1 MCKNTDRGNYYWH
14 ADTVKA
20 IIQAEKYLYAS
31 ERKAIMLSEDIKRET
46 NENVDV
52 VKPKTYL
59 IIGTSSQLV
68 NDNMKN
74 DFRILRESL
83 KNIEIILYD
92 ELLERFKNLKD
103 RTFV

>member
-1 MCKNTDRGNYYWH
+1 
-14 ADTVKA
+14 
-20 IIQAEKYLYAS
+20 
-31 ERKAIMLSEDIKRET
+31 MLSEDIKRET

-74 DFRILRESL
+74 DFKRKKR
-83 KNIEIILYD
+83 
-92 ELLERFKNLKD
+92 
-103 RTFV
+103 